1 MKYIFTLLLCFG
13 FLLST
18 TSYGQEETKKVVI
31 IKKVKDADGKTT
43 TERQEA
49 SGKEADAL
57 IKKMK
62 EDGTLEGID
71 IDVEIANAKKDK
83 TTKKSIKK
91 EVSIEKTIK
100 DGKEITSYKI
110 VTEDNGKKKVMRWDG
125 DGEMPAEIAE
135 MLKNEEIEIVVDE
148 KDGEKKVYE
157 IITEDDGEKKVMFWN
172 GDGEM
177 PAEMAKALK
186 DVDIKTMQSKDGE
199 HMTIRVEMDNDGEH
213 EEVHESHKMEKRIR
227 IKDSPNKVTLG
238 VMIADD
244 SNGVVLSNVVD
255 KSVAQKSGL
264 KAGDTILKINDT
276 YVFNTDMLLKA
287 LSEFD
292 KGDSAKV
299 TFLRDG
305 KEKKTKA
312 KF

>member
-1 MKYIFTLLLCFG
+1 MKYIFTILLCFG
-13 FLLST
+13 FLLTT
-18 TSYGQEETKKVVI
+18 TSFGQEETKKVVI
-31 IKKVKDADGKTT
+31 IKKVKGADGKTS

-71 IDVEIANAKKDK
+71 IDVEIEKAKKDG
-83 TTKKSIKK
+83 TAKSIRK

-100 DGKEITSYKI
+100 DGKEVKSYKI
-110 VTEDNGKKKVMRWDG
+110 VTENNGEKKVMRWSG
-125 DGEMPAEIAE
+125 EGEMPAEIAE
-135 MLKNEEIEIVVDE
+135 MLKNEEIEIEVEE
-148 KDGEKKVYE
+148 KDGDKKVYE
-157 IITEDDGEKKVMFWN
+157 IITEDGGEKKVLFWN

-177 PAEMAKALK
+177 PAEMAEALK

-199 HMTIRVEMDNDGEH
+199 HMTIKVEMDDDGEH
-213 EEVHESHKMEKRIR
+213 TEVHESHKMEKRIR

-244 SNGVVLSNVVD
+244 SQGVIISNVVD
-255 KSVAQKSGL
+255 KSVAQKAGL
-264 KAGDTILKINDT
+264 KTGDTIIKINDT
-276 YVFNTDMLLKA
+276 YVFNMDMLLKA
-287 LSEFD
+287 LSKFD
-292 KGDSAKV
+292 KGDTAKV

-305 KEKKTKA
+305 KEKKVKA

>member
-1 MKYIFTLLLCFG
+1 MKYIFSLLLCFG

-31 IKKVKDADGKTT
+31 IKKVKDADGKTS

-49 SGKEADAL
+49 TRKEADAL

-71 IDVEIANAKKDK
+71 IDIEVEKGKQDK
-83 TTKKSIKK
+83 VTKKSIKK

-100 DGKEITSYKI
+100 DGKEMNTYKI
-110 VTEDNGKKKVMRWDG
+110 VTEENGEKKVMKWTG
-125 DGEMPAEIAE
+125 EGEMPAEMAE
-135 MLKNEEIEIVVDE
+135 ILKDEEIEIQVEE
-148 KDGEKKVYE
+148 KNGEKRAYE

-177 PAEMAKALK
+177 PAEMKKALK
-186 DVDIKTMQSKDGE
+186 DVDIKTTRSKDGE
-199 HMTIRVEMDNDGEH
+199 HITIKVEMDDEGEH
-213 EEVHESHKMEKRIR
+213 KEVHESHKMENRFI

-238 VMIADD
+238 VMIEDD
-244 SNGVVLSNVVD
+244 SQGVVLSEIVD

-276 YVFNTDMLLKA
+276 YVFSTDMLLKA
-287 LSEFD
+287 LSVFD
-292 KGDSAKV
+292 KGDSAKI

-305 KEKKTKA
+305 KEKKVKA